1 MKFTIPAGRT
11 LPRKIKELLA
21 NPPEEGTGVHNW
33 IHRLACSLSYCR
45 SKAKSIE
52 LLAAATAHYVRDCT
66 REVNESVEKAFATKK
81 SNPRTGG
88 RSTRPPKGPH
98 KKKGKTTEVD
108 QNAIDA
114 IKAQGLTRA
123 DLKAMSPDS
132 VDTPTNEVIRSL
144 YHGDPLLCMAREGP
158 QQAKT
163 KLLSDWLKD
172 DLSRFAFMVPSPMT
186 APLGKNQ
193 SGGDS
198 PRCLDNTGPRA
209 YLVVEFDFKHIERA
223 EAADLC
229 AGIIIHLRQQRH
241 PLALAVYSGG
251 KSVHA
256 WFPTR
261 GGDIEPLWQCCLKLG
276 ADPAT
281 KTLCQLIRV
290 PGGTRAGLER
300 EDCTKE
306 QGARQSI
313 LYFDREATGCST
325 WRSLSSEE
333 EAEISCARGLPRAG
347 LNAATICGKLHHTA
361 AGLTLR
367 EGSHFAQGDYI
378 LPGSACGGFV
388 GWASWIWTDSMPV
401 LLVLGA
407 WSWIDAAALAYAAP
421 HEWAVLAAIS
431 SSSSFKD
438 EVSPLRPSIAERFVR
453 IVVADNATELQAAL
467 RWSAEL
473 EALDCTVDIQPLP
486 GGCLTLNAAAGNPDF
501 TSQLLLPK

>member
-1 MKFTIPAGRT
+1 MKFTMPAGRP
-11 LPRKIKELLA
+11 LPREIKEQLA

-33 IHRLACSLSYCR
+33 IHSLACSLCFWR
-45 SKAKSIE
+45 TKAQSIE
-52 LLAAATAHYVRDCT
+52 LLAAATAHCVRDRT
-66 REVNESVEKAFATKK
+66 REVDESVEKAFATKK

-88 RSTRPPKGPH
+88 RSTRPPKGPY
-98 KKKGKTTEVD
+98 KKKGETTEVD
-108 QNAIDA
+108 QNAINA

-123 DLKAMSPDS
+123 DLMAMSPDS
-132 VDTPTNEVIRSL
+132 VDTPTNEVVRSL
-144 YHGDPLLCMAREGP
+144 YHGDPLLCMAHEVP

-172 DLSRFAFMVPSPMT
+172 DLSRFALMVPSPMT
-186 APLGKNQ
+186 APLGKAQ
-193 SGGDS
+193 SGKDS

-229 AGIIIHLRQQRH
+229 AGIIIHLHQQGH

-261 GGDIEPLWQCCLKLG
+261 GGDIEPLWQYCLKLG

-281 KTLCQLIRV
+281 KILCQLIRV
-290 PGGTRAGLER
+290 PGGTR
-300 EDCTKE
+300 EDGT
-306 QGARQSI
+306 RQSI
-313 LYFDREATGCST
+313 LYYDHAATGCGT
-325 WRSLSSEE
+325 WRSLSLEE
-333 EAEISCARGLPRAG
+333 EAEISCAQGLPRAG
-347 LNAATICGKLHHTA
+347 LSAATVCGKLYHTA
-361 AGLTLR
+361 AGVTLS

-388 GWASWIWTDSMPV
+388 GWASWTWTDSMPV
-401 LLVLGA
+401 LLVLGT
-407 WSWIDAAALAYAAP
+407 WSWIDAAALVYYAT
-421 HEWAVLAAIS
+421 HEWAALAGIS
-431 SSSSFKD
+431 SGSSFKD

-453 IVVADNATELQAAL
+453 IVVADNSTELKAAL

-473 EALDCTVDIQPLP
+473 EALDCTVDIQLLP
-486 GGCLTLNAAAGNPDF
+486 GGCLTLNAAASHADF
-501 TSQLLLPK
+501 TSKLLLPK